1 MSYATVRIA
10 PSRRVKAACIAS
22 SPSSTRVMFAMAFG
36 FFYAAFA
43 VLAIIARLIEVA
55 RP

>member
-1 MSYATVRIA
+1 MSYAPVRIA
-10 PSRRVKAACIAS
+10 PSRRVKAACKFVAVIYA
-22 SPSSTRVMFAMAFG
+22 VVFAMAFG

-43 VLAIIARLIEVA
+43 VLAIIRRLIEVA